1 MSWNINIRGTFIA
14 AIIVMTL
21 SALLL
26 TGCVRP
32 DPEVTVIG
40 QSADLFEGV
49 QANNLDA
56 AAQTRVLPPTPLIK
70 GSRTPLPAYFG
81 TPTPDPTKSTA
92 IEGNENFDLHF
103 VTIGETLG
111 QIALLYNTTIEEL
124 QNINQL
130 EDGDFLAIGQ
140 ELLVPGGSITT
151 SPSFKIIP
159 DSELVYGP
167 MAKGFDV
174 TATVAEYGGYLL
186 GYREEVEGQ
195 LLDGPAII
203 QLVADRQS
211 VNPRLLLAITEHR
224 AGWVTHPTGEDNG
237 YPLGYVKTGYE
248 GLYQQLDWAANVV
261 SQGYYGRS
269 EGGLR
274 SFEFDTGERVFFAPD
289 INDGTAGM
297 QLLMA
302 SFPGTNYENWLGDV
316 GENGI
321 FASFNRLFGNPFA
334 YTFDPILPANLT
346 QPSLSLPWP
355 LGETWFFTGGPHG
368 GWASGS
374 AWAAIDFAPPDE
386 QLGCYQSEAWI
397 TAMVD
402 GLVTRS
408 EFGGVTIDLDGDGY
422 AGTGWAISYLHL
434 ATNNRV
440 AMGSFVSAGDRLG
453 HPSCEGGFSNGT
465 HVHLARTFNGR
476 WISADGELPFVM
488 GGWTSQGLGNEYD
501 GLLIRGETVK
511 EACNCREE
519 INSITAE

>member
-1 MSWNINIRGTFIA
+1 MSWKNNIRGMYIA
-14 AIIVMTL
+14 ATIVMTL
-21 SALLL
+21 SAMLFM
-26 TGCVRP
+26 GCVRP

-40 QSADLFEGV
+40 QSAELFEGA
-49 QANNLDA
+49 QANDLDA
-56 AAQTRVLPPTPLIK
+56 ASNTRVLPPTPLIK
-70 GSRTPLPAYFG
+70 GSRTPLPTYFG
-81 TPTPDPTKSTA
+81 TPTPDPTKSTI
-92 IEGNENFDLHF
+92 IEGTENLDLHF

-111 QIALLYNTTIEEL
+111 QIALQYDTTIEEL

-140 ELLVPGGSITT
+140 ELRVPGGSIIT
-151 SPSFKIIP
+151 SPRFKIIP

-174 TATVAEYGGYLL
+174 RATVAEYGGYLL
-186 GYREEVEGQ
+186 GYQEEVEGYQ
-195 LLDGPAII
+195 LDGPAII

-211 VNPRLLLAITEHR
+211 VNPRLLLALIEHR

-237 YPLGYVKTGYE
+237 YPLGYIKTGYE
-248 GLYQQLDWAANVV
+248 GLYQQLNWAANIV

-274 SFEFDTGERVFFAPD
+274 SFEFDTGERVFFAPE
-289 INDGTAGM
+289 INDGTAGI

-302 SFPGTNYENWLGDV
+302 SFPGADYENWLGEV

-321 FASFNRLFGNPFA
+321 YDSFNKLFGNPFA
-334 YTFDPILPANLT
+334 YTFDPILPVNLT

-355 LGETWFFTGGPHG
+355 PGETWFLTGGPHG

-386 QLGCYQSEAWI
+386 QLGCYQSEAWV

-408 EFGGVTIDLDGDGY
+408 EFGSVTIDLDGDGY
-422 AGTGWAISYLHL
+422 AGTGWATSYLHL
-434 ATNNRV
+434 ANNDRV
-440 AMGSFVSAGDRLG
+440 AEGSFVSAGDRLG

-465 HVHLARTFNGR
+465 HIHLTRTYNGR
-476 WISADGELPFVM
+476 WVSADGQLPFVM
-488 GGWTSQGLGNEYD
+488 NGWTSQGLGNEYD

-511 EACNCREE
+511 EACECREE